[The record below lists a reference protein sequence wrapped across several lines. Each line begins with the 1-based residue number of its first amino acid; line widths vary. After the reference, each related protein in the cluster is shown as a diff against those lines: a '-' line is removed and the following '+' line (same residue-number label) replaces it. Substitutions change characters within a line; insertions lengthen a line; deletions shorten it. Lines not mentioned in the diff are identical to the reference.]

1 MKQILLGTEGNQP
14 FKITQQGVS
23 RQHARITIGDD
34 GVWTLE
40 DLNSTNGTFIRN
52 EEGEMRRVGALVIN
66 PMTFIC
72 LGPNNAN
79 GCSFYATHL
88 INPDD
93 FIKEFQYLNQL
104 EDNFD
109 AQEEHADKTARTIRM
124 LIAIVSF
131 IALVGSF
138 VVSHGP
144 LQVGL
149 LRVGTAVSLLS
160 TIFFNPNEKK
170 KKLQEEREKFHTCP
184 NPKCSHI
191 MKSREIRMMQCTKC
205 KCR

>member
-1 MKQILLGTEGNQP
+1 MKQIILGTEGNQP

-52 EEGEMRRVGALVIN
+52 EEGEMRRVGTLVIN

-88 INPDD
+88 VNPDD

-104 EDNFD
+104 EDDFD
-109 AQEEHADKTARTIRM
+109 AQEEHADKMEKRIRL
-124 LIAIVSF
+124 LIAIASFVSL
-131 IALVGSF
+131 IGSF
-138 VVSHGP
+138 LVSNGV
-144 LQVGL
+144 LL
-149 LRVGTAVSLLS
+149 LRVGTLVSLVS
-160 TIFFNPNEKK
+160 TMFFNPNEKK
-170 KKLQEEREKFHTCP
+170 KKLQAEREKFHTCP

-191 MKSREIRMMQCTKC
+191 MKSREIRMMQCAKC
-205 KCR
+205 KCG

>member
-23 RQHARITIGDD
+23 RQHARITINDD

-52 EEGEMRRVGALVIN
+52 EEGEMRRVGTLVIN

-93 FIKEFQYLNQL
+93 FIKEFQYLYQL

-109 AQEEHADKTARTIRM
+109 AREEHADKMEKRIRL
-124 LIAIVSF
+124 LIAIASFVSL
-131 IALVGSF
+131 IGSF
-138 VVSHGP
+138 LVSNGV
-144 LQVGL
+144 LL
-149 LRVGTAVSLLS
+149 LRVGTLVSLVS
-160 TIFFNPNEKK
+160 TMFFNPNEKK
-170 KKLQEEREKFHTCP
+170 KMLQAEREKFHACP

-191 MKSREIRMMQCTKC
+191 MKSRDIRMMQCSKC
-205 KCR
+205 KCG

>member
-1 MKQILLGTEGNQP
+1 MKQIILGTEGNQP

-52 EEGEMRRVGALVIN
+52 EEGEMRRVGTLVIN

-88 INPDD
+88 VNPDD

-104 EDNFD
+104 EDDFD
-109 AQEEHADKTARTIRM
+109 AQEEHADKMEKRM
-124 LIAIVSF
+124 RLLIAIASFVSL
-131 IALVGSF
+131 IGSF
-138 VVSHGP
+138 LVSNGV
-144 LQVGL
+144 LL
-149 LRVGTAVSLLS
+149 LRVGTLVSLVS
-160 TIFFNPNEKK
+160 TMFFNPNEKK
-170 KKLQEEREKFHTCP
+170 KKLQAEREKFHTCP

-191 MKSREIRMMQCTKC
+191 MKSREIRMMQCAKC
-205 KCR
+205 KCG

>member
-23 RQHARITIGDD
+23 RQHARITIGND

-52 EEGEMRRVGALVIN
+52 EEGEMRRVGTLVIN

-88 INPDD
+88 VNPDD
-93 FIKEFQYLNQL
+93 FINEFQYLNQL
-104 EDNFD
+104 EDKFD
-109 AQEEHADKTARTIRM
+109 AQEEHADKMEKRIRL
-124 LIAIVSF
+124 LIAIASFVSL
-131 IALVGSF
+131 IGSF
-138 VVSHGP
+138 LVSNGV
-144 LQVGL
+144 LL
-149 LRVGTAVSLLS
+149 LRVGTLVSLVS
-160 TIFFNPNEKK
+160 TMFFNPNEKK
-170 KKLQEEREKFHTCP
+170 KKLQAEREKFHTCP

-191 MKSREIRMMQCTKC
+191 MKSREIRMMQCAKC
-205 KCR
+205 KCG

>member
-52 EEGEMRRVGALVIN
+52 EEGEMRRVGTLVIN

-88 INPDD
+88 VNPDD

-104 EDNFD
+104 EDDFD
-109 AQEEHADKTARTIRM
+109 AQEEHADKMEKRIRL
-124 LIAIVSF
+124 LIAIASFVSL
-131 IALVGSF
+131 IGSF
-138 VVSHGP
+138 LVSNGV
-144 LQVGL
+144 LL
-149 LRVGTAVSLLS
+149 LRVGTLVSLVS
-160 TIFFNPNEKK
+160 TMFFNPNEKK
-170 KKLQEEREKFHTCP
+170 KKLQAEREKFHTCP

-191 MKSREIRMMQCTKC
+191 MKSREIRMMQCAKC
-205 KCR
+205 KCG

>member
-23 RQHARITIGDD
+23 RQHARMTIGDD

-52 EEGEMRRVGALVIN
+52 EEGEMRRVGTLVIN
-66 PMTFIC
+66 QMTFIC

-88 INPDD
+88 VNSDD

-104 EDNFD
+104 EDKFD
-109 AQEEHADKTARTIRM
+109 AQEEHADKMEKRIRL
-124 LIAIVSF
+124 LIAIASFVSL
-131 IALVGSF
+131 IGSF
-138 VVSHGP
+138 LVSNGV
-144 LQVGL
+144 LL
-149 LRVGTAVSLLS
+149 LRVGTLVSLVS
-160 TIFFNPNEKK
+160 TMFFNPNEKK
-170 KKLQEEREKFHTCP
+170 KKLQAEREKFHTCP

-191 MKSREIRMMQCTKC
+191 MKSREIRMMQCAKC
-205 KCR
+205 KCG

>member
-40 DLNSTNGTFIRN
+40 DLSSTNGTFIRN
-52 EEGEMRRVGALVIN
+52 EEGEMRRVGTLVIN

-88 INPDD
+88 VNPDD

-104 EDNFD
+104 EDDFD
-109 AQEEHADKTARTIRM
+109 AQEEHADKMEKRIRL
-124 LIAIVSF
+124 LIAIASFVSL
-131 IALVGSF
+131 IGSF
-138 VVSHGP
+138 LVSNGV
-144 LQVGL
+144 LL
-149 LRVGTAVSLLS
+149 LRVGTLVSLVS
-160 TIFFNPNEKK
+160 TMFFNPNEKK
-170 KKLQEEREKFHTCP
+170 KKLQAEREKFHTCP

-191 MKSREIRMMQCTKC
+191 MKSREIRMMQCAKC
-205 KCR
+205 KCG

>member
-52 EEGEMRRVGALVIN
+52 EEGEMRRVGTLVIN

-88 INPDD
+88 VNPDD
-93 FIKEFQYLNQL
+93 FINEFQYLNQL
-104 EDNFD
+104 EDKFD
-109 AQEEHADKTARTIRM
+109 AQEEHADKMEKRIRL
-124 LIAIVSF
+124 LIAIASFVSL
-131 IALVGSF
+131 IGSF
-138 VVSHGP
+138 LVSNGV
-144 LQVGL
+144 LL
-149 LRVGTAVSLLS
+149 LRVGTLVSLVS
-160 TIFFNPNEKK
+160 TMFFNPNEKK
-170 KKLQEEREKFHTCP
+170 KKLQAEREKFHTCP

-191 MKSREIRMMQCTKC
+191 MKSREIRMMQCAKC
-205 KCR
+205 KCG

>member
-23 RQHARITIGDD
+23 RQHARITINDD

-52 EEGEMRRVGALVIN
+52 EEGEMRRVGTLVIN

-72 LGPNNAN
+72 LGPNNTN

-104 EDNFD
+104 EDKFD
-109 AQEEHADKTARTIRM
+109 AQEEHADKRARTVRM

-160 TIFFNPNEKK
+160 TIFFSPNEKK
-170 KKLQEEREKFHTCP
+170 KMLQAEREKFHACP

-191 MKSREIRMMQCTKC
+191 MKSRDIRMMQCSKC
-205 KCR
+205 KCG

>member
-14 FKITQQGVS
+14 FKITQQGIS

-52 EEGEMRRVGALVIN
+52 EEGEMRRVGTLVIN

-88 INPDD
+88 VNPDD
-93 FIKEFQYLNQL
+93 FINEFQYLNQL
-104 EDNFD
+104 EDKFD
-109 AQEEHADKTARTIRM
+109 AQEEHADKMEKRIRL
-124 LIAIVSF
+124 LIAIASFVSL
-131 IALVGSF
+131 IGSF
-138 VVSHGP
+138 LVSNGV
-144 LQVGL
+144 LL
-149 LRVGTAVSLLS
+149 LRVGTLVSLVS
-160 TIFFNPNEKK
+160 TMFFNPNEKK
-170 KKLQEEREKFHTCP
+170 KKLQAEREKFHTCP

-191 MKSREIRMMQCTKC
+191 MKSREIRMMQCAKC
-205 KCR
+205 KCG

>member
-1 MKQILLGTEGNQP
+1 MKQIILGTEGNQP

-34 GVWTLE
+34 DVWTLE

-52 EEGEMRRVGALVIN
+52 EIGEMRRVGTLEIT

-72 LGPNNAN
+72 LGPSNAN

-88 INPDD
+88 VNPDD

-104 EDNFD
+104 EDKFD
-109 AQEEHADKTARTIRM
+109 VQEEHTDKMARTIRM

-138 VVSHGP
+138 LVSHGP
-144 LQVGL
+144 FQVGL

-170 KKLQEEREKFHTCP
+170 KKLQAEREKFHTCP

-191 MKSREIRMMQCTKC
+191 MKSREIRMMQCAKC
-205 KCR
+205 KCG

>member
-1 MKQILLGTEGNQP
+1 MKQIILGTEGNQP
-14 FKITQQGVS
+14 FKIIQQGVS
-23 RQHARITIGDD
+23 RQHARITIGGD

-52 EEGEMRRVGALVIN
+52 EIGEMRRVGTLEIT

-72 LGPNNAN
+72 LGPSNAN

-88 INPDD
+88 VNPDD
-93 FIKEFQYLNQL
+93 FITEFQYLNQL
-104 EDNFD
+104 EDKFD
-109 AQEEHADKTARTIRM
+109 AQEEHADKMARTIRM
-124 LIAIVSF
+124 LIAVVSF

-138 VVSHGP
+138 LVSHGP

-170 KKLQEEREKFHTCP
+170 K
-184 NPKCSHI
+184 
-191 MKSREIRMMQCTKC
+191 
-205 KCR
+205 